1 MMNMILP
8 GLWMVDYVP
17 DWFLAPD
24 THGDYSLSPKRA
36 PDSSWHLPRGL
47 TEEPRPCQCRAQEEV
62 RDAEGSPL
70 MNSGGRAKLDCEDEA
85 WDRRGVNPDGHPGSP
100 LPAPLQDRLRRPA
113 AREHQEVR
121 QMFPLQVRE
130 QEPQLHQHRR
140 GAGVRQEDVSPPAVG
155 GQDQGV
161 LHGRQ
166 EALLHADSVA
176 QCSEMLLRQLVLLL
190 AAVPNPT
197 HAPVCSSPLL
207 LAEFESTA
215 VVSKRQEDQQV
226 PVWPVPRP
234 RPRRVRGG
242 PVAAREGRLSS
253 SQPEGGQI
261 SRFGS

>member
-70 MNSGGRAKLDCEDEA
+70 MNSGGRAKLDCEDDA

-121 QMFPLQVRE
+121 QMSSPPVRE
-130 QEPQLHQHRR
+130 RELQLTMT
-140 GAGVRQEDVSPPAVG
+140 PA
-155 GQDQGV
+155 
-161 LHGRQ
+161 R
-166 EALLHADSVA
+166 
-176 QCSEMLLRQLVLLL
+176 CRC
-190 AAVPNPT
+190 P
-197 HAPVCSSPLL
+197 
-207 LAEFESTA
+207 
-215 VVSKRQEDQQV
+215 
-226 PVWPVPRP
+226 
-234 RPRRVRGG
+234 PRRCL
-242 PVAAREGRLSS
+242 PSS
-253 SQPEGGQI
+253 
-261 SRFGS
+261 RW

>member
-70 MNSGGRAKLDCEDEA
+70 MNSGGRAKLDCEDDA

-121 QMFPLQVRE
+121 QMSSPPVRE
-130 QEPQLHQHRR
+130 RELQLTTTPARCRCPPRTCLPSSGWWTRPR
-140 GAGVRQEDVSPPAVG
+140 GATWTSASPPPCRLGGAV
-155 GQDQGV
+155 
-161 LHGRQ
+161 
-166 EALLHADSVA
+166 
-176 QCSEMLLRQLVLLL
+176 
-190 AAVPNPT
+190 
-197 HAPVCSSPLL
+197 
-207 LAEFESTA
+207 
-215 VVSKRQEDQQV
+215 
-226 PVWPVPRP
+226 
-234 RPRRVRGG
+234 
-242 PVAAREGRLSS
+242 
-253 SQPEGGQI
+253 
-261 SRFGS
+261 

>member
-1 MMNMILP
+1 MKMMKMMIHEP
-8 GLWMVDYVP
+8 V
-17 DWFLAPD
+17 
-24 THGDYSLSPKRA
+24 GDCSLSPRRS
-36 PDSSWHLPRGL
+36 PDSSCHLSPRQRDDPVPDRA
-47 TEEPRPCQCRAQEEV
+47 EPKKRYRG
-62 RDAEGSPL
+62 AEGDL
-70 MNSGGRAKLDCEDEA
+70 LECGGWYELDCEDDA
-85 WDRRGVNPDGHPGSP
+85 RDRRGVNPDGHPGSP
-100 LPAPLQDRLRRPA
+100 LPAPLQDRLRQPA

-121 QMFPLQVRE
+121 QMSSPPVRE
-130 QEPQLHQHRR
+130 RELQLQRHQP
-140 GAGVRQEDVSPPAVG
+140 GAGVRQEDVSPPADG

-166 EALLHADSVA
+166 QALLHADSVA

-207 LAEFESTA
+207 LTEFESTA

-242 PVAAREGRLSS
+242 PVAAREDRLPSS
-253 SQPEGGQI
+253 SQQEDRATWQV
-261 SRFGS
+261 SSV